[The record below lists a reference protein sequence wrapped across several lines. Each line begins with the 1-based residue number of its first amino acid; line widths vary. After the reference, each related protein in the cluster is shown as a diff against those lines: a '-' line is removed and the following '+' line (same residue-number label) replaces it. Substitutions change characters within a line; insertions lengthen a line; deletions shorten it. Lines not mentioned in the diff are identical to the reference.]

1 MVILLKVNLKDEF
14 SQDSKSAWAIE
25 AHVWSKIFT
34 LNFKN

>member
-1 MVILLKVNLKDEF
+1 MGILLKVNLKDEF
-14 SQDSKSAWAIE
+14 SQDSKSAWVIE